1 MYRLC
6 YTIIT
11 KGKGKSQT
19 PERGKKMLK
28 RGMTYEEIKA
38 MVKENGW
45 EVLEEKENEQY
56 GDVWTELT
64 IWQDDH
70 AVFVQ
75 VDDEGIYEIQFA
87 PAWAL

>member
-28 RGMTYEEIKA
+28 QGMTYEEIKA

-56 GDVWTELT
+56 GDVWTELI

-75 VDDEGIYEIQFA
+75 VDDEGIYEIQFV
-87 PAWAL
+87 PARAL